1 MLATVRHQSYLGV
14 QGGTPAAE
22 IRKKKNDRRNTMN
35 KATANNI
42 NNWLI
47 KLWKHYAQ
55 VNRSPS
61 GFGETLEHYFRFFC
75 TTPEKLAAVIKGL
88 KARIA
93 VNNWVAVST
102 SSNDERS
109 SYCYA
114 SSVMSELI
122 RRLQGDIPDYRIL
135 PA

>member
-1 MLATVRHQSYLGV
+1 
-14 QGGTPAAE
+14 
-22 IRKKKNDRRNTMN
+22 MN

-55 VNRSPS
+55 FKRSPS
-61 GFGETLEHYFRFFC
+61 GFGDTLEHYFRFFC

-88 KARIA
+88 RDRIMI
-93 VNNWVAVST
+93 NNWVIVST
-102 SSNDERS
+102 YSNDERS
-109 SYCYA
+109 SHGYA
-114 SSVMSELI
+114 ASVMGELI